1 MIFKIICSLL
11 EFSQLSYTFGY
22 AMDTRY
28 HEPQT
33 HTMKPHVVRL
43 TLLAGVSLDLLPAQ
57 TF

>member
-22 AMDTRY
+22 AMDTSY
-28 HEPQT
+28 YGSQT
-33 HTMKPHVVRL
+33 HTMKPHVVWL